1 MEKSNNPKTPIST
14 PKLDPNSTK
23 FGDNTSPSN
32 FEAIAIEQIRAHFPK
47 DQPATRD

>member
-14 PKLDPNSTK
+14 PKLDPNSIK
-23 FGDNTSPSN
+23 FGDNTSPPN
-32 FEAIAIEQIRAHFPK
+32 FEAIAKERDRAHSPK